1 VTLSG
6 EAEWPKVA
14 DPVIEATQKTRK
26 KWELLPEKTGVKT
39 G

>member
-14 DPVIEATQKTRK
+14 DPVIEAKSGDNQLKNF
-26 KWELLPEKTGVKT
+26 E
-39 G
+39 